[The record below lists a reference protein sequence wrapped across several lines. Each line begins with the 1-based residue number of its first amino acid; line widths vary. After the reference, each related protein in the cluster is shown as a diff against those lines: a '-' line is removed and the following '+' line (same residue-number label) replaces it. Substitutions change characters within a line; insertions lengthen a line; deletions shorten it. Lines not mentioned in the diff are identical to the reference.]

1 MRRGRSSSWE
11 NLFGRLVDGAFIR
24 NGQDLGTDRPN
35 SPALSR
41 MSELEIQNPSTKRID
56 NSRLDAMRGGENVLL
71 GDEGGAAELS

>member
-1 MRRGRSSSWE
+1 
-11 NLFGRLVDGAFIR
+11 
-24 NGQDLGTDRPN
+24 
-35 SPALSR
+35 